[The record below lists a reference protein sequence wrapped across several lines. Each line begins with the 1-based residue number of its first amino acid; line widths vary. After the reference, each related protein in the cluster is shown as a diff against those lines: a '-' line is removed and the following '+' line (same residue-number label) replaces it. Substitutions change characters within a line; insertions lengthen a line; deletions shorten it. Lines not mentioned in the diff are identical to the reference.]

1 MHTHFFNTVIFPFI
15 EHFGQTLPTAILYL
29 NYGVARVVQDC
40 EDSSVPTC
48 SNIAS
53 THDEMSVVN
62 NNPSKSAGPP
72 NPNNSNTEKG
82 ERKRYF
88 CRPSLVPSS
97 FKDVHTLCKKAFS
110 KPLIKAALKKCFQ
123 KSPPKQ
129 DSSLKR
135 KISCTKQSPN
145 ISNQQD
151 LKNCQLKNPQ
161 VSQKKY
167 AQLSSKLGQQNT
179 IKFSLK
185 LPRKQ
190 VLQLSS
196 KGTLENTP
204 KNVNHTTAKPVLQ
217 TYVNPT
223 LTSRKR
229 GSQTGPKQGLCT
241 SRKRGLKTSRK
252 RGLQTSRKQRPPK
265 YPKQGPLTHLNTIES
280 LTLNLQSSLKLSP
293 ETVSKQGPHTSTNQ
307 STFKLSTQNV
317 QKSPPKYTQTYSK
330 RVCHKSLKQQLQSFA
345 SLCALQS
352 YQVGNQHSMLK
363 KNLSV
368 PDLYY
373 DEDVQI
379 EYAVLKERFIKKSK
393 STDKKWL
400 SKYTFTVAQLDEF
413 ITGVKDGE
421 SPPSKDPECGQM
433 RVYVNPSQ
441 ISASRHAIRPPPGF
455 PPMINCEI
463 HGQMRMCVNPSQ
475 TCSNQNV
482 LTRPPPVFPIDS
494 HVQSL
499 NVTTK
504 QVVYQNDSTTVYSTS
519 RMASQVP
526 LSESDQVQQNLE
538 RVILKIRPDS
548 SNPGYPSFQCI
559 NVGGT
564 PVALNQFQCSKLFGV

>member
-1 MHTHFFNTVIFPFI
+1 MLCILIFLTLLFFPFI

-62 NNPSKSAGPP
+62 NKPSKFAGPP

-110 KPLIKAALKKCFQ
+110 KPLLKGALKKCFQ

-135 KISCTKQSPN
+135 KISTCTKQSPN

-151 LKNCQLKNPQ
+151 LKNCQLKTPQ
-161 VSQKKY
+161 VFQKKY

-179 IKFSLK
+179 IKFSLQS
-185 LPRKQ
+185 PRKQ

-217 TYVNPT
+217 TYVSPT
-223 LTSRKR
+223 LTCRKR
-229 GSQTGPKQGLCT
+229 GSQTAPKQGLCT

-252 RGLQTSRKQRPPK
+252 RGLQTSRIQRPPK

-293 ETVSKQGPHTSTNQ
+293 ETVSKQGPHTS
-307 STFKLSTQNV
+307 
-317 QKSPPKYTQTYSK
+317 
-330 RVCHKSLKQQLQSFA
+330 
-345 SLCALQS
+345 
-352 YQVGNQHSMLK
+352 
-363 KNLSV
+363 V

-379 EYAVLKERFIKKSK
+379 EYAVLKDRFIKKSK
-393 STDKKWL
+393 SSDKKWL
-400 SKYTFTVAQLDEF
+400 SKYTFTVAHLDEF
-413 ITGVKDGE
+413 ITGFEDRE
-421 SPPSKDPECGQM
+421 SPPSQDPECGQM

-475 TCSNQNV
+475 TCSNPNF

-499 NVTTK
+499 NTTTK

-526 LSESDQVQQNLE
+526 LSESDQVQQKNE
-538 RVILKIRPDS
+538 KVILEIRPDS
-548 SNPGYPSFQCI
+548 SNPGYPSFQ
-559 NVGGT
+559 
-564 PVALNQFQCSKLFGV
+564 